1 MKIKKISLFI
11 ATVLGVSLLAGCGAD
26 SSLNSN
32 TNSSSVV
39 KSDNS
44 KQDSNNK
51 QESVKTN
58 SKAQYTVDEIRQK
71 INDTSVYDETYINE
85 IAKTVNQVNS
95 ASTQNSVSYVYITDT
110 HLGKEDDEPET
121 VYRELNAAVDVANN
135 SDVDFLCLGGDIE
148 DGRFAEDRGGKQ
160 TALDILQNVS
170 DILKKCNKPVF
181 ILKGNHDD
189 NSFSAQI
196 DEDLLY
202 NPDYIINSTEWYN
215 ATMANFKEY
224 ATDYHDGYYYYDL
237 EGKNTR
243 VICLNMS
250 NSSDEIVNGQRV
262 EMGMYYYGYKDEQID
277 WLINKAMS
285 REDCQYIILCHDA
298 FDYPEGYGVDSN
310 RDVLADIIKSAYTH
324 TNFATNKFSKDFTS
338 WTGNI
343 LIFNNGHMHMEKFQT
358 PLNIGGV
365 PILTTET
372 AAIYNYGP
380 IDKLPAPWNTF
391 TRTENRTVG
400 SSSEAAFDVV
410 VCTGVSNNGTS
421 DNISVIKFGD
431 GQDMDYQIK

>member
-39 KSDNS
+39 KNDNS

-148 DGRFAEDRGGKQ
+148 DGRFAEDIGGKQ

-215 ATMANFKEY
+215 ATMANFK
-224 ATDYHDGYYYYDL
+224 
-237 EGKNTR
+237 
-243 VICLNMS
+243 
-250 NSSDEIVNGQRV
+250 
-262 EMGMYYYGYKDEQID
+262 
-277 WLINKAMS
+277 
-285 REDCQYIILCHDA
+285 
-298 FDYPEGYGVDSN
+298 
-310 RDVLADIIKSAYTH
+310 
-324 TNFATNKFSKDFTS
+324 
-338 WTGNI
+338 
-343 LIFNNGHMHMEKFQT
+343 
-358 PLNIGGV
+358 
-365 PILTTET
+365 
-372 AAIYNYGP
+372 
-380 IDKLPAPWNTF
+380 
-391 TRTENRTVG
+391 
-400 SSSEAAFDVV
+400 
-410 VCTGVSNNGTS
+410 
-421 DNISVIKFGD
+421 
-431 GQDMDYQIK
+431 